1 MSDMSTLILNNVR
14 NTMESLN
21 KNGVGFI
28 NCEYSDSIQYQIDG
42 RLFDITVKEVER
54 LEELDR

>member
-1 MSDMSTLILNNVR
+1 MSTLILNNVR
-14 NTMESLN
+14 NTMESLS

-42 RLFDITVKEVER
+42 RLFDITVKEIER
-54 LEELDR
+54 LEDLDR